1 MLGQVCRLEGTAAK
15 RVNIDTESGALRLSK
30 EDEELEEDEEEDED
44 EGWGEEEPEE

>member
-15 RVNIDTESGALRLSK
+15 RAIIDTKWGAPRLSK
-30 EDEELEEDEEEDED
+30 EDEELEEDEEEEED